1 MELEREEIEELARQD
16 LETRVR
22 EGVKALLEQILEE
35 EMTQHLGASCYQRS
49 PSRRGQRNGNYERDL
64 VTGVGTLRQLRVPR
78 DRAGTFQTELFER
91 YRRMTGSVEE
101 AILEMYLQGVST
113 RKVAAVTEALSGK
126 RVGKDAVSR
135 ITARLEEQVQVW
147 RERQLEEEYPYL
159 YLDATYLKAN
169 WGGKVVSVALLVAV
183 GVNAQGYRE
192 LLAVE
197 AAPEEQAA
205 AWQNLLRGLVDRG
218 LKGVQLVISDNHE
231 GIKAAVAQ
239 ELPGVAWQRCVVHF
253 ERNVLAHV
261 PDHAKGEVASDLKA
275 VFAMRRR
282 ETAEALAQEL
292 IERWGKA
299 FPRAVEV
306 FARGIADALVY
317 LDFPSA
323 HHRRIRTTN
332 GLERLFREIKRR
344 TRVVGVF
351 PNERSLVVL
360 TTVVGLRVSEE
371 WALRRYLDMSLLE
384 AQEQITSG
392 ASQFTQLSRR

>member
-1 MELEREEIEELARQD
+1 MEREELQETVQED

-22 EGVKALLEQILEE
+22 EGIKALLEQILEE
-35 EMTQHLGASCYQRS
+35 EMTEHLGAPRYRRS
-49 PSRRGQRNGNYERDL
+49 PTRKGQRNGGYERDL

-78 DRAGTFQTELFER
+78 DREGTFQTELFER
-91 YRRMTGSVEE
+91 YRRLTGSVEE
-101 AILEMYLQGVST
+101 AVLEMYLQGVST

-135 ITARLEEQVQVW
+135 ITARLEEQVQAW
-147 RERQLEEEYPYL
+147 QERKLEGAYPYL

-169 WGGKVVSVALLVAV
+169 WGGRVVSVALLVAV
-183 GVNAQGYRE
+183 GVNDQGYRE

-197 AAPEEQAA
+197 AAPEEQAL
-205 AWQNLLRGLVDRG
+205 AWQGLLRGLLDRG
-218 LKGVQLVISDNHE
+218 LRGVKLVISDDHE
-231 GIKAAVAQ
+231 GIKAAVAT

-261 PDHAKGEVASDLKA
+261 PEQAKEEVAADLRA
-275 VFAMRRR
+275 VFAVRRR
-282 ETAEALAQEL
+282 ETAEALAQQFST
-292 IERWGKA
+292 RWRAA
-299 FPRAVEV
+299 FPGAVEV
-306 FARGIADALVY
+306 FEQGITEALTH

-332 GLERLFREIKRR
+332 GLERLFQEIKRR

-351 PNERSLVVL
+351 PSERSLVVL

-371 WALRRYLDMSLLE
+371 WALRRYLERELLE
-384 AQEQITSG
+384 VQEQIARG
-392 ASQFTQLSRR
+392 VSQFTQLSRR